1 MSYPR
6 PYISGQHLWT
16 TITTDAGTLAVL
28 PTSGR
33 TLHFDAACTNHIPAY
48 APTGEHGSTILDIG
62 RGIKVRVSGNAEK
75 VGGAWELSHLSVS
88 RDIGGGVTANME
100 ARAEALVHAMIWLWT
115 STHEGDIAQ
124 ADDIAR
130 NNAARTLEEKIA
142 KHESALLI
150 LRENLRACDEG
161 EPYSQYPDLPTD
173 RR

>member
-1 MSYPR
+1 MPDMPR

-33 TLHFDAACTNHIPAY
+33 TLHFDAAHASHLPY
-48 APTGEHGSTILDIG
+48 LKPTGEHGSTILDIG

-88 RDIGGGVTANME
+88 RDIGGGVTANMQ
-100 ARAEALVHAMIWLWT
+100 ARAEALAYDMIQAWAA
-115 STHEGDIAQ
+115 THEGDIAQ

-130 NNAARTLEEKIA
+130 NNAARTLETSIA
-142 KHESALLI
+142 AHERGLLA
-150 LRENLRACDEG
+150 LRANLAACEAG
-161 EPYSQYPDLPTD
+161 EPYTEYPEG
-173 RR
+173 